1 MLARNLTIA
10 LVLLARTAA
19 ANPAAEKLFE
29 DGRAALAQGHL
40 DEACDAFRRSQ
51 ELEPRVGTLLNLG
64 DCEEK
69 RKRIASAWEAFVE
82 AKALAA
88 SQKDKRGATADKHAA
103 ALVARLPYLVLE
115 VKRVDGLQ
123 ITRDGVAVPAAE
135 WDHEVPLDPK
145 HYKLEAS
152 APGRT
157 TWTKELDLAEGQHLK
172 IEVPELAAAPV
183 TDKPPDHVAEVDKPI
198 DKPVDKPTDGHGGE
212 TPPPKPALPF
222 TYRLGVGA
230 FLGLTDRSEL
240 LYGVRVVANA
250 APLGPGWIRA
260 VPVFRRWS
268 GNFPA
273 PSQYRTFDT
282 NSFGGTIE
290 YAVPVNDWIVVAA
303 GVGLG
308 VELQHDV
315 NGNKGT
321 FYIPAVRVS
330 PTLHYERFDISI
342 SYELGHGPAFMVAGM
357 DQDYDRSVEWS
368 HRFEAALDFFVW

>member
-1 MLARNLTIA
+1 MIA
-10 LVLLARTAA
+10 LALLARVAA

-29 DGRAALAQGHL
+29 DGRAALALGHL

-88 SQKDKRGATADKHAA
+88 SLKDSKRAATADKHAA
-103 ALVARLPYLVLE
+103 ALVTRLPYLVLA
-115 VKRVDGLQ
+115 VKRVDGLV
-123 ITRDGVAVPAAE
+123 ITRDGVAVPTAE

-157 TWTKELDLAEGQHLK
+157 PWTRELDLAEAQHLK
-172 IEVPELAAAPV
+172 IEVPELA
-183 TDKPPDHVAEVDKPI
+183 TVAVAVV
-198 DKPVDKPTDGHGGE
+198 DKPVDKPVDQPNDGNPGQVRVPY
-212 TPPPKPALPF
+212 TPPPKPILPF

-230 FLGLTDRSEL
+230 FMGLSNRNEVL
-240 LYGVRVVANA
+240 FGVRAIANA

-268 GNFPA
+268 GVFPDD
-273 PSQYRTFDT
+273 PVYRTYTT
-282 NSFGGTIE
+282 NSFGATLE
-290 YAVPVNDWIVVAA
+290 YVAPVNDWILIAA
-303 GVGLG
+303 GAGLA
-308 VELQHDV
+308 VELQKDANMNSNTYYV
-315 NGNKGT
+315 
-321 FYIPAVRVS
+321 PAVRVS
-330 PTLHYERFDISI
+330 PTLHYERFDISV
-342 SYELGHGPAFMVAGM
+342 SYELGHGPATMMPDMFA
-357 DQDYDRSVEWS
+357 DFDRPAEWT
-368 HRFEAALDFFVW
+368 HRFEAALDFLVW